1 MVFIAAVCKRGKQWP
16 AEPARRPNPL
26 KMKYLQ
32 FTIEGSPA
40 LLALPAKGIGQAK
53 KILANAEAEINKLMP
68 KQKTLTPKD
77 HLSTVQGC
85 ICDHY
90 VMGLEFMKGNQP
102 HRVEG
107 RTILVGIMKQLGYTH
122 KRIGEMIGFAMQSVT
137 SLSVRHAN
145 EERGNAAYRGAYDAI
160 LEQVKK
166 KMPV

>member
-1 MVFIAAVCKRGKQWP
+1 
-16 AEPARRPNPL
+16 
-26 KMKYLQ
+26 MKYLQ

-40 LLALPAKGIGQAK
+40 LLALPAERIVQAK
-53 KILANAEAEINKLMP
+53 EILATAEAEINKLMP
-68 KQKTLTPKD
+68 KQKQKALTPKD
-77 HLSTVQGC
+77 HLGTIQAC

-102 HRVEG
+102 HRIEG
-107 RTILVGIMKQLGYTH
+107 RTILVGIMKHLGYTH

-137 SLSVRHAN
+137 SLSVRHAK
-145 EERGNAAYRGAYDAI
+145 EERENAAYRATYDAV